1 MLLLGA
7 AKLYGRP
14 QEVGRKHAH
23 DPNPNRLL
31 PPSTGWNSSPH
42 LKPPDTESGR
52 CGHSVAQSGAV
63 LWVSRVSTQRVVS
76 IFPWGSTGAEF
87 QPPSALVGQPR
98 PPQESLAVCV
108 CPGPDRCLQPNVA
121 RHTAGGTEQAVTQR
135 PQAGREGPRHLRTWC
150 KRTQPRTRTHRRAAR
165 ATCACTAYPRS
176 PHSRQCHSPSRRARS
191 LLPRPSQRLRSQSLK
206 SAPPHI

>member
-42 LKPPDTESGR
+42 LKPPDTESVR

-108 CPGPDRCLQPNVA
+108 CPGPDRCLLPTWPGTPPAELSKQSLRGPRQGVRVLVTCA
-121 RHTAGGTEQAVTQR
+121 RGANARNPPHAHARRT
-135 PQAGREGPRHLRTWC
+135 RHLRMHSLPPLPPLEAVS
-150 KRTQPRTRTHRRAAR
+150 QPL
-165 ATCACTAYPRS
+165 S
-176 PHSRQCHSPSRRARS
+176 E
-191 LLPRPSQRLRSQSLK
+191 
-206 SAPPHI
+206 I

>member
-42 LKPPDTESGR
+42 LKPPDTESVR

-87 QPPSALVGQPR
+87 QPRLALFTPK
-98 PPQESLAVCV
+98 QEG
-108 CPGPDRCLQPNVA
+108 CPEETGNTKKSSFPHTPDA
-121 RHTAGGTEQAVTQR
+121 
-135 PQAGREGPRHLRTWC
+135 
-150 KRTQPRTRTHRRAAR
+150 AAR
-165 ATCACTAYPRS
+165 TPVRLKVCAGARGGGHYP
-176 PHSRQCHSPSRRARS
+176 PENSRTGVDCSLSRVA
-191 LLPRPSQRLRSQSLK
+191 PPPTTVQSLTPTTRA
-206 SAPPHI
+206 SHQ

>member
-63 LWVSRVSTQRVVS
+63 LWVSRISTQRVVS

-150 KRTQPRTRTHRRAAR
+150 KRTHPPAR
-165 ATCACTAYPRS
+165 ARTIAPHAPPAHAQPTPAPPIRGSVTAPL
-176 PHSRQCHSPSRRARS
+176 

>member
-1 MLLLGA
+1 MMIVLFIVLARNKLRIPLEGTYSRTHTPLCSCGA
-7 AKLYGRP
+7 DGVLP
-14 QEVGRKHAH
+14 QC
-23 DPNPNRLL
+23 
-31 PPSTGWNSSPH
+31 S
-42 LKPPDTESGR
+42 
-52 CGHSVAQSGAV
+52 
-63 LWVSRVSTQRVVS
+63 QRVVS
-76 IFPWGSTGAEF
+76 IFPWDSTGAEF

-108 CPGPDRCLQPNVA
+108 CPGPDRCLLPNVA

-176 PHSRQCHSPSRRARS
+176 PHSRQCHSPSRRSRS

>member
-1 MLLLGA
+1 MRMTPIPTDYYPHRQDGTLPHISN
-7 AKLYGRP
+7 P
-14 QEVGRKHAH
+14 QTQSV
-23 DPNPNRLL
+23 
-31 PPSTGWNSSPH
+31 
-42 LKPPDTESGR
+42 R

-108 CPGPDRCLQPNVA
+108 CPGPNRCLQPNVA
-121 RHTAGGTEQAVTQR
+121 RHTAGGTKQAVTQR

-150 KRTQPRTRTHRRAAR
+150 KRTQPPAR
-165 ATCACTAYPRS
+165 ARTTA
-176 PHSRQCHSPSRRARS
+176 PHAPPAHAQPTPAPPIRGSVTAP
-191 LLPRPSQRLRSQSLK
+191 LLHPRPSQRLRSQSLK

>member
-23 DPNPNRLL
+23 GPNPNRLL

-42 LKPPDTESGR
+42 LKPPDTESVR
-52 CGHSVAQSGAV
+52 CGHSVDQSGAV
-63 LWVSRVSTQRVVS
+63 LWVSRISTQRVVS

-121 RHTAGGTEQAVTQR
+121 QSQQIITPIDRMELFPTSQT
-135 PQAGREGPRHLRTWC
+135 PRHRECEMWALGCPEWSGTVGF
-150 KRTQPRTRTHRRAAR
+150 
-165 ATCACTAYPRS
+165 
-176 PHSRQCHSPSRRARS
+176 
-191 LLPRPSQRLRSQSLK
+191 
-206 SAPPHI
+206 